1 MEGKSA
7 DFISSLKTVDK
18 TVNITW
24 YKNNV
29 VINESSDVKISFDG
43 TVARLS
49 ITRCKVTHSATY
61 KIVARNEFGED
72 ESVATL
78 VVNEKKEEEQ
88 VIFNFTIH
96 FFYFTHKLH
105 TRIMTH
111 YITQFLP
118 HEEGRRK

>member
-1 MEGKSA
+1 M
-7 DFISSLKTVDK
+7 KTVDK

-29 VINESSDVKISFDG
+29 VINESSDVKITFDG

-49 ITRCKVTHSATY
+49 ISRCKVTHAATY

-78 VVNEKKEEEQ
+78 VVNERKEEEQ
-88 VIFNFTIH
+88 VISTLYS
-96 FFYFTHKLH
+96 YFL
-105 TRIMTH
+105 TH
-111 YITQFLP
+111 YIT
-118 HEEGRRK
+118 RIKS